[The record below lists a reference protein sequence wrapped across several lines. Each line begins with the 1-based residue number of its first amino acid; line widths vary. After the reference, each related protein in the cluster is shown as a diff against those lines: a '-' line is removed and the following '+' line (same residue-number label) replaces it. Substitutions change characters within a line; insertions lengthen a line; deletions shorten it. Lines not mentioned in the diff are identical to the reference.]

1 VSGGAPA
8 PPAVVARANLALVM
22 TFSWL
27 FLTPLCLFWGA
38 VWGPTRPSSYPPA
51 EVAPAPL
58 AFLACLAL
66 CFLPCAL
73 PAAYYRA
80 ATGQGTERV
89 METLGVRTFKRF
101 ATNGDLVNRWGR
113 RHDPRHRVVRDEAS
127 VREWARQARGAERNH
142 LVFLSM
148 ATLSIAYAAWIG
160 WYGWALGLAASN
172 VVFNVYPILLQRYN
186 RLRIAR
192 ILREP

>member
-1 VSGGAPA
+1 VSGGEPA
-8 PPAVVARANLALVM
+8 PPAVVARANLALVV

-58 AFLACLAL
+58 AFFAGLAL
-66 CFLPCAL
+66 CFVPCAL
-73 PAAYYRA
+73 PTAYYRRGRWTA
-80 ATGQGTERV
+80 RALER
-89 METLGVRTFKRF
+89 LGVRTFKRF

-113 RHDPRHRVVRDEAS
+113 RRDPRHRVVRDEAS
-127 VREWARQARGAERNH
+127 AREWTRQARGAERNH

-148 ATLSIAYAAWIG
+148 AVLTITYAVWIE
-160 WYGWALGLAASN
+160 WYGWALGLAVSN

-186 RLRIAR
+186 RLRISR
-192 ILREP
+192 ILGER